1 MATQPEPRAIYPD
14 RVRLPLAF
22 DSARLAAD
30 LAALD
35 DTDWVAHFVKQNY
48 EGDWSA
54 LPLRAP
60 AGATHPIQMIYSPPG
75 CTDFADTPF
84 LARTPYFAEVIAAF
98 RCPVWSVRLMRLSP
112 GSAIKEHRDN
122 DLAAEEG
129 VARIHV
135 PVVTNPG
142 VEFHLNREPVTMLP
156 GEAWY
161 LRLADPH
168 SAVNHGAEDRVHLVI
183 DVQVNAWL
191 AAMLAPTSTLRA

>member
-1 MATQPEPRAIYPD
+1 MATQLAYPD
-14 RVRLPLAF
+14 RVRLPIAF
-22 DSARLAAD
+22 DPARLAGD

-35 DTDWVAHFVKQNY
+35 GTDWVAHFVKQNY
-48 EGDWSA
+48 DGDWSA

-75 CTDFADTPF
+75 VTDFVDTPF
-84 LARTPYFAEVIAAF
+84 LGRTPYFAEALAAF
-98 RCPVWSVRLMRLSP
+98 RCPVLSVRLMRLTP
-112 GSAIKEHRDN
+112 GSTIKEHCDH

-142 VEFHLNREPVTMLP
+142 VEFYLNRTLVPMLP
-156 GEAWY
+156 GQAWY

-168 SAVNHGAEDRVHLVI
+168 SVVNKGAEDRVHLVI
-183 DVQVNAWL
+183 DMEVNDWL
-191 AAMLAPTSTLRA
+191 AGLLAA

>member
-1 MATQPEPRAIYPD
+1 MASLPRSSTEYPD

-22 DSARLAAD
+22 DPERLAAD

-35 DTDWVAHFVKQNY
+35 GTDWVEHFVRQNY
-48 EGDWSA
+48 EGDWSV

-60 AGATHPIQMIYSPPG
+60 IGATHPIQMIYSPPG
-75 CTDFADTPF
+75 VSEFVDTPF
-84 LARTPYFAEVIAAF
+84 LAQTPYFAAAIGAF
-98 RCPVWSVRLMRLSP
+98 RCPVMSVRLMRLTP
-112 GSAIKEHRDN
+112 GSVIKEHKDH

-135 PVVTNPG
+135 PVVTNDA
-142 VEFHLNREPVTMLP
+142 VEFCVNRVPVRMLP

-168 SAVNHGAEDRVHLVI
+168 SVANRGDTTRVHLVI
-183 DVQVNAWL
+183 DVMVDDWMRG
-191 AAMLAPTSTLRA
+191 MLEGASI

>member
-1 MATQPEPRAIYPD
+1 MATQPASDAAFPD

-22 DSARLAAD
+22 DPARLAAD
-30 LAALD
+30 LASLD
-35 DTDWVAHFVKQNY
+35 GTDWVEHYVRQNY
-48 EGDWSA
+48 DGDWSV

-75 CTDFADTPF
+75 VTDFTDTVF
-84 LARTPYFAEVIAAF
+84 LGRTPYFTEAIARFA
-98 RCPVWSVRLMRLSP
+98 CPVLSVRLMRLAP
-112 GSAIKEHRDN
+112 GSTIKEHRDH

-135 PVVTNPG
+135 PVVTNDG
-142 VEFHLNREPVTMLP
+142 VEFYLNRSLVSMRP

-168 SAVNHGAEDRVHLVI
+168 SVVNRGQADRVHLVI
-183 DVQVNAWL
+183 DVVVNDWL
-191 AAMLAPTSTLRA
+191 AGMLAG

>member
-1 MATQPEPRAIYPD
+1 MATLPEPVAQYPD
-14 RVRLPLAF
+14 RVRLPLVF
-22 DSARLAAD
+22 DPARLAAD

-35 DTDWVAHFVKQNY
+35 GTDWVAHFVKQNY

-60 AGATHPIQMIYSPPG
+60 KGATHPIQMIYSPPG
-75 CTDFADTPF
+75 AVDFVDTVF
-84 LARTPYFAEVIAAF
+84 LERTPYFAEVIAAF
-98 RCPVWSVRLMRLSP
+98 LCPVTSVRLMRLTP
-112 GSAIKEHRDN
+112 GSVIKEHHDN

-135 PVVTNPG
+135 PVVTNAG
-142 VEFHLNREPVTMLP
+142 VEFQLNRVPVTMLP

-168 SAVNHGAEDRVHLVI
+168 SVANRGDADRVHLVI
-183 DVQVNAWL
+183 DVLVNDWMAG
-191 AAMLAPTSTLRA
+191 MLSS

>member
-1 MATQPEPRAIYPD
+1 MASLPRSAAEYPD
-14 RVRLPLAF
+14 RVRLPFAF
-22 DSARLAAD
+22 DAARLAAD

-35 DTDWVAHFVKQNY
+35 GTDWVEHFVRQNY
-48 EGDWSA
+48 EGDWSV

-60 AGATHPIQMIYSPPG
+60 VGATHPIQMIYSPPG
-75 CTDFADTPF
+75 VSEFCDTDF
-84 LARTPYFAEVIAAF
+84 LKQTPYFAEVIAAF
-98 RCPVWSVRLMRLSP
+98 DCPVMSVRLMRLTP
-112 GSAIKEHRDN
+112 GSVIKEHQDH

-142 VEFHLNREPVTMLP
+142 VEFHVNRTEVKMLP

-168 SAVNHGAEDRVHLVI
+168 SVANRGDTTRVHLVI
-183 DVQVNAWL
+183 DLVVNEWM
-191 AAMLAPTSTLRA
+191 AAQLESGAAS